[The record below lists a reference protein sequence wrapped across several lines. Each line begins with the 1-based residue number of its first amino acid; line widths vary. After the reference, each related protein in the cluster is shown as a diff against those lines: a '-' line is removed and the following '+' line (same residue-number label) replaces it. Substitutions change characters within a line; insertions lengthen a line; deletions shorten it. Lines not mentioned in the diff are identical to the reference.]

1 MQRRPTAILAVL
13 LLAAALAMPAAA
25 LAQSPFL
32 PLPQGA
38 QPTVQQPAVTTST
51 SGGGGLKTW
60 QEVLI
65 FAAGIVLIAGI
76 AMAILGDARRRAP
89 VATRATEDD
98 PVRRAEL
105 AQQRRRAKQHARRR
119 ARHARAQRKR
129 NR

>member
-1 MQRRPTAILAVL
+1 MPRRPTAILAVAL
-13 LLAAALAMPAAA
+13 VVAALAAPAAA
-25 LAQSPFL
+25 VAQSPFL

-38 QPTVQQPAVTTST
+38 QPTVQQPAVTTSS

-65 FAAGIVLIAGI
+65 VAAGLVLIAGI

-89 VATRATEDD
+89 VATRAVEDD
-98 PVRRAEL
+98 PVRKAEL
-105 AQQRRRAKQHARRR
+105 AHQRRRAKQHARRR
-119 ARHARAQRKR
+119 AKDARAQRKR